1 MKENIFPDLLNLQV
15 CGIRKEGIAQSVIS
29 YLRIMYPTFRLVRTE
44 FEIYDGEPF
53 IYIGEPKYVYKYQNR
68 PELHIIVSSTGEYD
82 LTDRDTLINLAY
94 SHKNGG
100 WEDIH
105 NNESLYGKDNIGIN
119 DKGRIHH
126 DFIHLYNH
134 TDYKHQGIGRP
145 KYLTKELIDSWTSEQ
160 FDYNFKYLWVLGT
173 IPDKELN
180 KDRLLLDIVSNVQ
193 EPFKMITSF
202 LQATEEAGV
211 GYVQSSLL
219 SFIEK
224 SLEISEIN
232 TKSKGILLLR
242 NQFKT
247 SFRNNI
253 SPAVLNLLDSHVENE
268 ELRLLNFMMDVTCKG
283 VKTTWM
289 KPN

>member
-105 NNESLYGKDNIGIN
+105 NNESLYG
-119 DKGRIHH
+119 
-126 DFIHLYNH
+126 
-134 TDYKHQGIGRP
+134 RP

-232 TKSKGILLLR
+232 TKSK
-242 NQFKT
+242 
-247 SFRNNI
+247 
-253 SPAVLNLLDSHVENE
+253 VYYY
-268 ELRLLNFMMDVTCKG
+268 
-283 VKTTWM
+283 
-289 KPN
+289 